1 MLVFQYG
8 SNMSSVRLN
17 SPARLQGEAVP
28 LGLAITEDLF
38 DLGFTVFSS
47 QNGCAAA
54 DLTPDGS
61 RRIVGVLYE
70 IPESRV
76 LRERSGGLR
85 TLDDV
90 EGEGV
95 AYVRSGQVHAVQ
107 GAVHRGPKGVPVA
120 LDDHAHLPE
129 LEDDGVQRVHGAVL
143 EGQVALGDAGG
154 HEVGAGLDAIGDH
167 PRAQPGTQIQ

>member
-95 AYVRSGQVHAVQ
+95 AYVRTAITAMSNQSERTPVEAVTYVVKTPRSGLRTCAAYVHHIFV
-107 GAVHRGPKGVPVA
+107 GLREHRAPDEYVA
-120 LDDHAHLPE
+120 YVKDRIARNNPQLASVIRDW
-129 LEDDGVQRVHGAVL
+129 
-143 EGQVALGDAGG
+143 
-154 HEVGAGLDAIGDH
+154 
-167 PRAQPGTQIQ
+167 